1 MTPMRQ
7 TYRLTPK
14 LVTLIVGAGL
24 LSITIALMIVF
35 FVQKEALTNSIGLQF
50 KTVATVTSE
59 RLAGLLDQALNE
71 ASILGIDPMIYNAV
85 INANRRYAGR
95 SPEEILL
102 ELQELD
108 QQWTQK
114 TIADNF
120 RQRYQN
126 NDVAVY
132 LRTYLQQPI
141 NIDRYFIILVADNHG
156 LLVASPTQPD
166 AINFSGQ
173 DWWQSAFNHGIGGYY
188 ISDVSLA
195 PPTNEFAKSYA
206 IEFAVPIRDP
216 QNHKV
221 IGALA
226 IISYVAHL
234 FTAVTSVRVGTTD
247 HTMLANSQGELLF
260 CPIFLIKHHT
270 LKPELVKALDNPQ
283 NLEGGWTSTYYDV
296 HYSGSKSINGYA
308 PVLPSTKLSKT
319 SFDGY
324 RWYIFTSQNPSETYA
339 PLTWLLTW
347 VSLSGIG
354 SLGLLAIVA
363 TLFARRFTQP
373 IRELQEG
380 AKLIGFGNLDYRLTI
395 PTGDEVEELSYE
407 FNEMANKLKTA
418 YTNLEQR
425 VAQRT
430 RELEDRNRQL
440 SILYAVSSSL
450 SAATELNGLLSTVLA
465 TTTQQ
470 LGSLITFIHLID
482 LAPLLYSSDP
492 RTPIANRGELE
503 REVLEVCKECMQPP
517 AQAVRLKQVIIRG
530 DVRRGDVRQGDIRRG
545 GAPPPPAETPPGDG
559 AHDETEQVSIL
570 LTIPLVSKNRIMG
583 AMALW
588 YPPGGGLR
596 LEHDR
601 YLLLTLGHQIGAAI
615 EAAQLFE
622 ETKKLDQLKSEFV
635 SKVSHELRTPLTSIK
650 GFGEILASYD
660 DIDPANRQEF
670 IQIINEE
677 SDRLTRLINDLL
689 DLSKIEAG
697 KIKWVIQP
705 IDAGQ
710 ILRYTV
716 KQIQAMAL
724 KKPLTLALDLPPAL
738 PLAMGDRD
746 QLVQVM
752 ENLLSNAIK
761 FTPQGTIT
769 IGARWQP
776 ADEAPADR
784 QTPPSSLTIFV
795 QDTGTGIPSNE
806 LTAIFEKFHQVTDT
820 NHTLPKGTGLG
831 LALCR
836 EIIQHLGGTIW
847 VESTLGQGSRFL
859 FTLPVAVPITLRP
872 TAEPT
877 ATRTGSS

>member
-1 MTPMRQ
+1 MAPMRQ
-7 TYRLTPK
+7 TYRLTSK

-35 FVQKEALTNSIGLQF
+35 FVQREALTNSIGLQF
-50 KTVATVTSE
+50 KTVAAVTSA
-59 RLAGLLDQALNE
+59 RLAGLLDQTLNE
-71 ASILGIDPMIYNAV
+71 ADLLALSPGIYNAV
-85 INANRRYAGR
+85 ITANQRYEGR
-95 SPEEILL
+95 SPDVIEQ
-102 ELQELD
+102 ELHQLD
-108 QQWTQK
+108 QQWEQDSS
-114 TIADNF
+114 AEEL
-120 RQRYQN
+120 RQRYGN
-126 NDVAVY
+126 NTVAVFLRNY
-132 LRTYLQQPI
+132 LRQPV
-141 NIDRYFIILVADNHG
+141 NYDRYFVILVTDNHG
-156 LLVASPTQPD
+156 QLVASPTKPD
-166 AINFSGQ
+166 AINFSDQ
-173 DWWQSAFNHGIGGYY
+173 DWWQSAFNHGTGGYY
-188 ISDVSLA
+188 ISDVSSA
-195 PPTNEFAKSYA
+195 QPTNEFSKSYA

-216 QNHKV
+216 QSHKA

-226 IISYVAHL
+226 IMSYVAHL
-234 FTAVTSVRVGTTD
+234 FTAVTSVNVGTTD
-247 HTMLANSQGELLF
+247 HTMLGDSDGELLF
-260 CPIFLIKHHT
+260 CPVFLIKQHT
-270 LKPELVKALDNPQ
+270 LKPELVKALDHPQ
-283 NLEGGWTSTYYDV
+283 SPDGGWTSTYIDV
-296 HYSGSKSINGYA
+296 HFSGSKSINGYA
-308 PVLPSTKLSKT
+308 PVLPNTALSKT
-319 SFDGY
+319 SFGGY
-324 RWYIFTSQNPSETYA
+324 RWFIFTSQNPKETYA

-347 VSLSGIG
+347 ISVAGLG

-363 TLFARRFTQP
+363 THFAHRFTKP

-450 SAATELNGLLSTVLA
+450 SAATELDGLLSTVLA

-482 LAPLLYSSDP
+482 LTPPLFSSTSP
-492 RTPIANRGELE
+492 TPIANRGELE
-503 REVLEVCKECMQPP
+503 QAVMSACKECMQPP
-517 AQAVRLKQVIIRG
+517 AQAVRLKQVVIRG
-530 DVRRGDVRQGDIRRG
+530 V
-545 GAPPPPAETPPGDG
+545 APSETPRSDG
-559 AHDETEQVSIL
+559 TDDETEQASIL

-596 LEHDR
+596 LEYDR
-601 YLLLTLGHQIGAAI
+601 YLLLTLGHQIGAAV
-615 EAAQLFE
+615 EASQLFE
-622 ETKKLDQLKSEFV
+622 QTKKLDKLKSEFV

-660 DIDPANRQEF
+660 NIDPANRREF

-697 KIKWVIQP
+697 KIQWVIQP
-705 IDAGQ
+705 IDVAQ

-716 KQIQAMAL
+716 KQIRAMTL
-724 KKPLTLALDLPPAL
+724 KKPLTLALDLPPTL

-776 ADEAPADR
+776 APPANDAPVDR
-784 QTPPSSLTIFV
+784 QTPPSSMTIFV
-795 QDTGTGIPSNE
+795 RDTGIGIPTNE
-806 LTAIFEKFHQVTDT
+806 LTAIFEKFHQVADT
-820 NHTLPKGTGLG
+820 NLPLPKGTGLG

-836 EIIQHLGGTIW
+836 EIIHHLGGTIW
-847 VESTLGQGSRFL
+847 VESTPDQGSRFL
-859 FTLPVAVPITLRP
+859 FTLPVAMPITLRP
-872 TAEPT
+872 TAEP
-877 ATRTGSS
+877 AAARTGSS

>member
-1 MTPMRQ
+1 MKQ
-7 TYRLTPK
+7 TYRLTSK

-24 LSITIALMIVF
+24 LSITIALTIVF

-50 KTVATVTSE
+50 KTVAAVTSA
-59 RLAGLLDQALNE
+59 RLAGLLDQTLSEADLLAL
-71 ASILGIDPMIYNAV
+71 APGIYDAV
-85 INANRRYAGR
+85 IKANQHYEGRPPEAIQQELNQLDRKWEQESSAAEFRRRY
-95 SPEEILL
+95 E
-102 ELQELD
+102 
-108 QQWTQK
+108 
-114 TIADNF
+114 
-120 RQRYQN
+120 N
-126 NDVAVY
+126 NDASVFLRNY
-132 LRTYLQQPI
+132 LRQPL
-141 NIDRYFIILVADNHG
+141 NSNRYFVILVTDNHG
-156 LLVASPTQPD
+156 LLVASPTKPD
-166 AINFSGQ
+166 AINFGGQ
-173 DWWQSAFNHGIGGYY
+173 DWWKSSYNHGIGGYY
-188 ISDVSLA
+188 ISDVSSAL
-195 PPTNEFAKSYA
+195 PTNEFVKSYT

-216 QNHKV
+216 QNEKV

-226 IISYVAHL
+226 IMSYVAHL
-234 FTAVTSVRVGTTD
+234 FTAVTSVNVGTTD
-247 HTMLANSQGELLF
+247 HTMLGDSDGELLF
-260 CPIFLIKHHT
+260 CPVFLIKQHT
-270 LKPELVKALDNPQ
+270 LKPELVKALDHPENPG
-283 NLEGGWTSTYYDV
+283 GGWTSTYYDV
-296 HYSGSKSINGYA
+296 HFGGSKSINGYA
-308 PVLPSTKLSKT
+308 PVVPNTALSKT
-319 SFDGY
+319 SFGGY
-324 RWYIFTSQNPSETYA
+324 RWFIFTSQNPGETYA

-347 VSLSGIG
+347 VSVAGLG

-363 TLFARRFTQP
+363 SHFARRFTQP

-407 FNEMANKLKTA
+407 FNEMATKLKTA

-425 VAQRT
+425 VTQRT

-450 SAATELNGLLSTVLA
+450 SAATELDGLLSTVLA
-465 TTTQQ
+465 TTAQQ

-482 LAPLLYSSDP
+482 LTPPLFSSTSP
-492 RTPIANRGELE
+492 TAIANRSELE
-503 REVLEVCKECMQPP
+503 RVVMTACKECMQPP
-517 AQAVRLKQVIIRG
+517 AQAVRLKQVVIP
-530 DVRRGDVRQGDIRRG
+530 
-545 GAPPPPAETPPGDG
+545 GAVQSETPRGDG
-559 AHDETEQVSIL
+559 ADDETDQTSIL

-588 YPPGGGLR
+588 YPHGGGLR
-596 LEHDR
+596 LEYDR

-622 ETKKLDQLKSEFV
+622 QTKKLDKLKSEFV

-660 DIDPANRQEF
+660 NIDPTNRREF

-697 KIKWVIQP
+697 KIQWVVQP

-716 KQIQAMAL
+716 KQIRAMAL
-724 KKPLTLALDLPPAL
+724 KKPLTLALDLPPTL

-746 QLVQVM
+746 QLVQIM

-769 IGARWQP
+769 VGARWQP
-776 ADEAPADR
+776 AGEA
-784 QTPPSSLTIFV
+784 PPSSLTIFV
-795 QDTGTGIPSNE
+795 QDTGIGIPSNE
-806 LTAIFEKFHQVTDT
+806 LAAIFEKFHQITDT
-820 NHTLPKGTGLG
+820 NLTLPKGTGLG

-836 EIIQHLGGTIW
+836 EIIHHLGGTIW
-847 VESTLGQGSRFL
+847 VESTLDQGSRFM

-872 TAEPT
+872 TAEP
-877 ATRTGSS
+877 AEARTGSS

>member
-1 MTPMRQ
+1 MTPMRR
-7 TYRLTPK
+7 TYRLTSK

-35 FVQKEALTNSIGLQF
+35 FVQREALTSSIGLQF
-50 KTVATVTSE
+50 KTVAAVTSA
-59 RLAGLLDQALNE
+59 RLSGLLDQTLSEADLLAL
-71 ASILGIDPMIYNAV
+71 APGIYNAV
-85 INANRRYAGR
+85 IKANQRYEGR
-95 SPEEILL
+95 SPEAIQ
-102 ELQELD
+102 QELRQLD
-108 QQWTQK
+108 RQWEQESN
-114 TIADNF
+114 AAEL
-120 RQRYQN
+120 RQRYGN
-126 NDVAVY
+126 NDVAVF
-132 LRTYLQQPI
+132 LRNYLQQPI
-141 NIDRYFIILVADNHG
+141 NFDRYFIILVTDNHG
-156 LLVASPTQPD
+156 QLVASPTKPD
-166 AINFSGQ
+166 AINFSDR
-173 DWWQSAFNHGIGGYY
+173 DWWQSAFNHGTGGYY

-195 PPTNEFAKSYA
+195 QPTNEFSKSYA

-216 QNHKV
+216 HSHKA

-226 IISYVAHL
+226 IMSYVAHL
-234 FTAVTSVRVGTTD
+234 FTAVTSVTVGTTD
-247 HTMLANSQGELLF
+247 HTMLGDSDGELLF
-260 CPIFLIKHHT
+260 CPVFLIKQHT
-270 LKPELVKALDNPQ
+270 LKPELVKALDQPQ
-283 NLEGGWTSTYYDV
+283 NPDGGWTSTYDDV
-296 HYSGSKSINGYA
+296 HFSGSKSINGYA
-308 PVLPSTKLSKT
+308 PVLPNTALSKT
-319 SFDGY
+319 SFGGY
-324 RWYIFTSQNPSETYA
+324 RWFIFTSQNPKETYA

-347 VSLSGIG
+347 ISVAGLG

-363 TLFARRFTQP
+363 THFARRFTQP

-450 SAATELNGLLSTVLA
+450 SAATELDGLLSTVLA

-482 LAPLLYSSDP
+482 LTPPLFSSP
-492 RTPIANRGELE
+492 SPTALANRSELE
-503 REVLEVCKECMQPP
+503 RAVMTACKECMQPP
-517 AQAVRLKQVIIRG
+517 AQAVRLKQVVIREA
-530 DVRRGDVRQGDIRRG
+530 VQSEAPRGHAADN
-545 GAPPPPAETPPGDG
+545 EK
-559 AHDETEQVSIL
+559 EQASIL

-588 YPPGGGLR
+588 YPHGGGLR
-596 LEHDR
+596 LEYDR
-601 YLLLTLGHQIGAAI
+601 YLLLTLGHQIGAAV
-615 EAAQLFE
+615 EASQLFE
-622 ETKKLDQLKSEFV
+622 QTKKLDKLKSEFV

-660 DIDPANRQEF
+660 NIDPANRREF

-697 KIKWVIQP
+697 KIQWVIQP

-716 KQIQAMAL
+716 KQIRAMAL
-724 KKPLTLALDLPPAL
+724 KKPLTLAIDLPPML

-769 IGARWQP
+769 VGARWQP
-776 ADEAPADR
+776 APPATDATVDR

-795 QDTGTGIPSNE
+795 HDTGIGIPTNE

-820 NHTLPKGTGLG
+820 NLTLPKGTGLG

-836 EIIQHLGGTIW
+836 EIVHHLGGTIW
-847 VESTLGQGSRFL
+847 VESTPDQGSRFM
-859 FTLPVAVPITLRP
+859 FTLPVAMPITLRP
-872 TAEPT
+872 TAEP
-877 ATRTGSS
+877 AAARTGPS

>member
-1 MTPMRQ
+1 MRQ

-35 FVQKEALTNSIGLQF
+35 FVQKEALTSSIGLQF
-50 KTVATVTSE
+50 KTVATVTSA
-59 RLAGLLDQALNE
+59 RLAGLLDEGLKEANLLALNP
-71 ASILGIDPMIYNAV
+71 AIYNAV
-85 INANRRYAGR
+85 IKANEHYAGR
-95 SPEEILL
+95 SPEQIQQ
-102 ELQELD
+102 ELQQLD
-108 QQWTQK
+108 QQWAQK
-114 TIADNF
+114 TIAEDF
-120 RQRYQN
+120 RRRYQN
-126 NDVAVY
+126 DDVAVY
-132 LRTYLQQPI
+132 LRNYLQQPI
-141 NIDRYFIILVADNHG
+141 NVDRYFIILVADSHG
-156 LLVASPTQPD
+156 LLLASPTQPD
-166 AINFSGQ
+166 AINFSHQ
-173 DWWQSAFNHGIGGYY
+173 DWWQSSFNRGVGAYY

-195 PPTNEFAKSYA
+195 APTEEFTKTYA

-216 QNHKV
+216 QSHEA

-226 IISYVAHL
+226 IISYVNHL
-234 FTAVTSVRVGTTD
+234 FAAVTSVRVGTTD

-260 CPIFLIKHHT
+260 CPIFLIKHQT
-270 LKPELVKALDNPQ
+270 LKPQLVKALDNP
-283 NLEGGWTSTYYDV
+283 LHREPGWTSTYYDV
-296 HYSGSKSINGYA
+296 HYGGSKSINGYA
-308 PVLPSTKLSKT
+308 PVLPGTVLSNT
-319 SFDGY
+319 SFGGH
-324 RWYIFTSQNPSETYA
+324 RWYIFTSQNPTETYA
-339 PLTWLLTW
+339 PLTRLLTW
-347 VSLSGIG
+347 VAVAGLGG
-354 SLGLLAIVA
+354 LGLLAIVA

-450 SAATELNGLLSTVLA
+450 SAATELKGLLSTVLA
-465 TTTQQ
+465 TTSQQ
-470 LGSLITFIHLID
+470 LGSLITFIHLVD
-482 LAPLLYSSDP
+482 LAPPLYSSDP
-492 RTPIANRGELE
+492 EAAASHRGELE
-503 REVLEVCKECMQPP
+503 REVLEACKECMQPP

-530 DVRRGDVRQGDIRRG
+530 
-545 GAPPPPAETPPGDG
+545 GAAAGTSPGDG
-559 AHDETEQVSIL
+559 ARDGTEQVSML

-622 ETKKLDQLKSEFV
+622 QTKKLDKLKSEFV

-697 KIKWVIQP
+697 KIEWLIQP

-716 KQIQAMAL
+716 KQIQAMTL
-724 KKPLTLALDLPPAL
+724 KRPLTLALDLPPAL

-769 IGARWQP
+769 VGALWPP
-776 ADEAPADR
+776 APPDNDAAADR
-784 QTPPSSLTIFV
+784 QTPPFLTIFV
-795 QDTGTGIPSNE
+795 RDTGIGIPPNE
-806 LTAIFEKFHQVTDT
+806 LAAVFEKFHQITDA
-820 NHTLPKGTGLG
+820 NRTLPKGTGLG

-836 EIIQHLGGTIW
+836 EIIHHLGGTIW
-847 VESTLGQGSRFL
+847 VESTLGRGSRFL
-859 FTLPVAVPITLRP
+859 FTLPVAVPVTLRP
-872 TAEPT
+872 TAES
-877 ATRTGSS
+877 AAAARTGSS

>member
-1 MTPMRQ
+1 MKQ

-35 FVQKEALTNSIGLQF
+35 FVQKKALTNSIGLQF
-50 KTVATVTSE
+50 KTVATVTSN

-71 ASILGIDPMIYNAV
+71 ASLLGLDPMIYNAV
-85 INANRRYAGR
+85 IEANRRYAGR
-95 SPEEILL
+95 SSKEIQT
-102 ELQELD
+102 ELQRLD
-108 QQWTQK
+108 QQWEAK
-114 TIADNF
+114 TISDNF

-126 NDVAVY
+126 NDAAVY
-132 LRTYLQQPI
+132 LRRYLQQPI
-141 NIDRYFIILVADNHG
+141 NINRYFIILVTDNQG

-166 AINFSGQ
+166 AINFANQ
-173 DWWQSAFNHGIGGYY
+173 NWWQSAYNHGIGGYY

-206 IEFAVPIRDP
+206 IEFAVPIRNP

-234 FTAVTSVRVGTTD
+234 FTAVTSVRVGSTD
-247 HTMLANSQGELLF
+247 HTMLADSQGELLF

-270 LKPELVKALDNPQ
+270 LDPELVKALDNPQ
-283 NLEGGWTSTYYDV
+283 NPEEGGWTSTYYDV
-296 HYSGSKSINGYA
+296 HYSGSKSINGFA

-324 RWYIFTSQNPSETYA
+324 RWFIFTSQNPSETYA
-339 PLTWLLTW
+339 PLTRLLTW
-347 VSLSGIG
+347 VSFSGIG

-395 PTGDEVEELSYE
+395 PTGDEIEELSYE

-425 VAQRT
+425 VTQRT

-470 LGSLITFIHLID
+470 LGSLISFIHLMD
-482 LAPLLYSSDP
+482 LVPPLYSSDP
-492 RTPIANRGELE
+492 RTPIANRNELE
-503 REVLEVCKECMQPP
+503 RDVLEACKECMQPP
-517 AQAVRLKQVIIRG
+517 AQAVRLKEVIMK
-530 DVRRGDVRQGDIRRG
+530 G
-545 GAPPPPAETPPGDG
+545 GTPSETPPGDG
-559 AHDETEQVSIL
+559 VHDEMEQVSML
-570 LTIPLVSKNRIMG
+570 LTIPLVSKNRVMG

-588 YPPGGGLR
+588 YPPGGGLQ

-622 ETKKLDQLKSEFV
+622 ETKKLDRLKSEFV

-724 KKPLTLALDLPPAL
+724 KKSLALALDLPPAL
-738 PLAMGDRD
+738 PLIMGDRD

-761 FTPQGTIT
+761 FTPHGTIT
-769 IGARWQP
+769 VGARWEP
-776 ADEAPADR
+776 ASPANDAPADR

-795 QDTGTGIPSNE
+795 QDTGIGIPADE
-806 LTAIFEKFHQVTDT
+806 LTDIFEKFYQITDT
-820 NHTLPKGTGLG
+820 NHILPKGTGLG

-847 VESTLGQGSRFL
+847 VESKLTQGSRFL

-872 TAEPT
+872 TAEHT